1 MGLIHGGNQRTKMLV
16 LLVLYVTLYFVFVDF
31 VNNVMIKFDNKIMHI
46 IKIHNFLTAN
56 STLKTSN

>member
-1 MGLIHGGNQRTKMLV
+1 MGLIHGENQRPKMLT
-16 LLVLYVTLYFVFVDF
+16 LLALYVTLYLVFDDF

-46 IKIHNFLTAN
+46 IKSHNFLTAK